1 MLNQTC
7 SLKLQVCLSMCDLL
21 VDTWHKRV
29 KETIEDAFVVLFAKI
44 VNGSWKPLN
53 IFIKASSYIF
63 DMVPNTHLL
72 CLTIIS
78 ASSKEKM
85 AFVIALMYLGSEL
98 VIPGCTVSCVEVFW
112 KVHLS
117 HGKLYQKRTPSRV
130 LFCKFHCKQRKFSI
144 RDFFKRLVPGV
155 H

>member
-98 VIPGCTVSCVEVFW
+98 VIPGCTISCVEVFCKRIFW
-112 KVHLS
+112 KGS
-117 HGKLYQKRTPSRV
+117 SISRETV
-130 LFCKFHCKQRKFSI
+130 SKKDSI
-144 RDFFKRLVPGV
+144 KGTFL
-155 H
+155 